1 MKAFHVDNYPRGL
14 LNVESTSLLW
24 VWESSSRGPKFLG
37 SCINAANL
45 KEGMGSWLQPATAPA
60 LAAIWSEAAYLSLC
74 FSSYI
79 YIYMYTKLYIYEYC
93 IYICMHV
100 HAYIYACFTYV
111 YMHIVYVYMC
121 VSMYLWSYDI
131 IHMHVSVSSLNS
143 TEENSIMICCSKD
156 HFWSSL
162 FEMLYFSSVSFP
174 CSLSFR

>member
-79 YIYMYTKLYIYEYC
+79 YIYVYKIVHIWILYIHLHACTCIHLCMFHICVYAYC
-93 IYICMHV
+93 IC
-100 HAYIYACFTYV
+100 
-111 YMHIVYVYMC
+111 VYVC
-121 VSMYLWSYDI
+121 V
-131 IHMHVSVSSLNS
+131 HVSVKLWYYAHACF
-143 TEENSIMICCSKD
+143 SIFLKFNWRKLYYD
-156 HFWSSL
+156 
-162 FEMLYFSSVSFP
+162 ML
-174 CSLSFR
+174 